1 MVKKGSLNLSINA
14 IVVLILAVTMLGL
27 GLMFMQKMMG
37 KSMGQLSDVADSIK
51 DQMIEKIRTSNQKL
65 AFDSNDFSIKRSQE
79 KEYYY
84 GILNQLDEQKTFNI
98 EFGCDQAMES
108 SADVTSVNF
117 DYIASTIPLEQNA
130 VDVQKVIFKIDPQA
144 VPTTYRCFVNVKE
157 EGAEADASP
166 YAQKYF
172 FVTVE

>member
-1 MVKKGSLNLSINA
+1 MLKKGSLNLSINA

-27 GLMFMQKMMG
+27 GLMFMQNMMG
-37 KSMGQLSDVADSIK
+37 QSMGQLSDVADSIK
-51 DQMIEKIRTSNQKL
+51 DQMIEKIRSSNEKL
-65 AFDSNDFSIKRSQE
+65 AFDTNDFEIKRSQE

-84 GILNQLDEQKTFNI
+84 GVLNQLDEQKSFNI
-98 EFGCDQAMES
+98 EFACDQAMDTT
-108 SADVTSVNF
+108 ADVTSVKF
-117 DYIASTIPLEQNA
+117 DYITSTIPLEQNA

-144 VPTTYRCFVNVKE
+144 KPTTYRCYVDITE
-157 EGAEADASP
+157 EGAGTDDSS